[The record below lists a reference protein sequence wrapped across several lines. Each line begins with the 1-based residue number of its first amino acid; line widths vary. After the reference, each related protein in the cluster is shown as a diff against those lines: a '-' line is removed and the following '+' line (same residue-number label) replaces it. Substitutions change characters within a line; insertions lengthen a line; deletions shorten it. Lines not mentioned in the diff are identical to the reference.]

1 MGALINV
8 SINLDKLDKSKIIKG
23 KKGNYYKLT
32 LSVQDQTSAYGDN
45 ASIFDTQS
53 KEERD
58 AKANRNYVGKLLP
71 EADPEGI
78 RGGPRRS
85 RAEDGR
91 ARSRARGRPLRRPD
105 GTLRPQPA
113 SRRVRIRAPRR

>member
-32 LSVQDQTSAYGDN
+32 LSVQDETSAFGDN
-45 ASIFDTQS
+45 ASLFDTQS

-58 AKANRNYVGKLLP
+58 AKTNRNYVGNGSVIWTDGNIVAAERKQEAQP
-71 EADPEGI
+71 AQEPAVEEADFPF
-78 RGGPRRS
+78 
-85 RAEDGR
+85 
-91 ARSRARGRPLRRPD
+91 
-105 GTLRPQPA
+105 
-113 SRRVRIRAPRR
+113 